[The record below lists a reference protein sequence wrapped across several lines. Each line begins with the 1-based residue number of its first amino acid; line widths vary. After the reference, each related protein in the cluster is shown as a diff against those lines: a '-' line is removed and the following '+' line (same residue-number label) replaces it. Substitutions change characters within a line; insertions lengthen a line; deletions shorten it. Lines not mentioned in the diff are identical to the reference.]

1 MSAKGLLRRVAPLL
15 VALVVAVAS
24 LPAAAG
30 AAEGVNK
37 AMYRLYNRYTGEHF
51 YTASSEE
58 RDSLQLVGWS
68 YEGIGWIAPATSK
81 TPVYRLYNPYVDG
94 GDHHYTTNVGEKN
107 TLVKAGWRD
116 EGIGWYSDDAKTVP
130 LYRQYNPFASTGTHN
145 YTANTTERD
154 QLVSLGWRNEGVAWY
169 GANGSQPGHQ
179 HSWAQTEVTE
189 PMYDENAPIVERRTT
204 YTCYCGEKFSSY
216 DALAAHQSSFKQQ
229 WLDGKISADEF
240 IGKHGGY
247 SSSTQNVVVGTGW
260 GQTGTVTYTAYQC
273 STCGAVMQ

>member
-1 MSAKGLLRRVAPLL
+1 MSTKRLLRRVAPFVIA
-15 VALVVAVAS
+15 VAVAVAS

-30 AAEGVNK
+30 AAEAANR

-51 YTASSEE
+51 YTASADE
-58 RDSLQLVGWS
+58 RNSLEAAGWN

-81 TPVYRLYNPYVDG
+81 TPVYRLYNPYAPG
-94 GDHHYTTNVGEKN
+94 GDHHYTTNASERDA
-107 TLVKAGWRD
+107 LVEAGWSD
-116 EGIGWYSDDAKTVP
+116 EGVGWYSDDEKTVA

-154 QLVSLGWRNEGVAWY
+154 HLTSLGWHDEDVAWY
-169 GANGSQPGHQ
+169 GANGSQPSHT
-179 HSWAQTEVTE
+179 HNWTKTEVTE

-216 DALAAHQSSFKQQ
+216 DALAAHQNAIKQQ

>member
-15 VALVVAVAS
+15 VALVVAAAS

-30 AAEGVNK
+30 AAEGVSK
-37 AMYRLYNRYTGEHF
+37 AMCRLYNRYTGEHF

-94 GDHHYTTNVGEKN
+94 GDHHYATNVGEKN

-130 LYRQYNPFASTGTHN
+130 LYRQYNPFASTGT
-145 YTANTTERD
+145 
-154 QLVSLGWRNEGVAWY
+154 
-169 GANGSQPGHQ
+169 
-179 HSWAQTEVTE
+179 
-189 PMYDENAPIVERRTT
+189 
-204 YTCYCGEKFSSY
+204 
-216 DALAAHQSSFKQQ
+216 
-229 WLDGKISADEF
+229 
-240 IGKHGGY
+240 
-247 SSSTQNVVVGTGW
+247 
-260 GQTGTVTYTAYQC
+260 VTYTAYQC